1 MVSGPVPWRDGP
13 LLPPKPQLFHPPIL
27 SRGQKILQLSQQLS
41 GKTTSTAQENLDSGD
56 GGSFE
61 DFYDD
66 IPLEDE
72 DQQLPVGRELYST
85 ETTIV
90 IEDQEVIPLLL

>member
-41 GKTTSTAQENLDSGD
+41 GKTTIAAQEDL
-56 GGSFE
+56 E

-90 IEDQEVIPLLL
+90 IEDQEVISLLL